1 MNILVTN
8 DDGIDAVGIKTL
20 VDSLKP
26 FGNIYVVAPD
36 SEKSA
41 VGHGITMHQP
51 LRVKQMDS
59 FGSGIKAWSISGTP
73 SDCVK
78 IGVEHLLGERPDMLV
93 SGINNGGNLG
103 TDVLYSG
110 TVSAAVEGALH
121 RIPSIA
127 LSLAGKGPLR
137 YDVASHYVPGLVKE
151 ILGHGELSKS
161 LLNINIPSVEVEEVR
176 GIKIT
181 ELGVQRYKNS
191 FVKRE
196 DPMGRDYYWMSGTPE
211 QLENR
216 EESDVIAIANNHISV
231 TPLQFDLTNYG
242 LLGKNI
248 NLGFRR

>member
-20 VDSLKP
+20 VDSLKA

-51 LRVKQMDS
+51 LRVKS
-59 FGSGIKAWSISGTP
+59 VEGFSGDVKAWSVSGTP

-78 IGVEHLLGERPDMLV
+78 IGVEHLLEVRPDILV

-121 RIPSIA
+121 RIPSMA
-127 LSLAGKGPLR
+127 LSLAGSGPLK
-137 YDVASHYVPGLVKE
+137 YDVASHYVPRLFEE
-151 ILGHGELSKS
+151 ILNHEELKKS
-161 LLNINIPSVEVEEVR
+161 LLNINIPSVELEDIK

-196 DPMGRDYYWMSGTPE
+196 DPMGRDYYWMSGVPE

-216 EESDVIAIANNHISV
+216 EESDVIAIANKHISV

-242 LLGKNI
+242 LLEKNI
-248 NLGFRR
+248 NLGFRK

>member
-20 VDSLKP
+20 VESLKP

-51 LRVKQMDS
+51 LRVKRMEN
-59 FGSGIKAWSISGTP
+59 FISGVTAWSISGTP

-78 IGVEHLLGERPDMLV
+78 IGVEHLLEQRPDMLV

-127 LSLAGKGPLR
+127 LSLAGKGVLR
-137 YDVASHYVPGLVKE
+137 YDVAAHYLPGLMEE
-151 ILGHGELSKS
+151 IMGHDELNRS
-161 LLNINIPSVEVEEVR
+161 LLNINIPSVEIDEVR
-176 GIKIT
+176 GVKIT

-196 DPMGRDYYWMSGTPE
+196 DPMGRDYYWMSGVPE

-248 NLGFRR
+248 NLSFRR